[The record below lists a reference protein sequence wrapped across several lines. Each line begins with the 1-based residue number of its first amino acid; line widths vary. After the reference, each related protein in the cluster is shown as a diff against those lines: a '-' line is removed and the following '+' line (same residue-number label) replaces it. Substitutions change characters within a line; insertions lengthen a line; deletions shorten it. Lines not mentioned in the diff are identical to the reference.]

1 MRKSLFAYNTDITMN
16 IFARRGYAMRHS
28 SIDWIKISEA
38 LDHAYE
44 FLVQQS
50 AEDEHLKQIEAAKK
64 MWKQAFAYRI
74 SSSLKA

>member
-1 MRKSLFAYNTDITMN
+1 
-16 IFARRGYAMRHS
+16 MRHS

-64 MWKQAFAYRI
+64 CGSRHLRTAY
-74 SSSLKA
+74 LVL